1 MNKLKRIIPI
11 AITIIVCIY
20 LFFYAFFSLKS
31 MNLTDPLGMKLL
43 LFSIGGISFG
53 VMCSMIIALF
63 RRLKEIKEEEK
74 DDISKY

>member
-20 LFFYAFFSLKS
+20 LFFYAFMTLKS
-31 MNLTDPLGMKLL
+31 MSLSGPLGMKLL